1 MARCIAKPV
10 HSPFAPWCSPV
21 AVPRGRAPCCAPSLP
36 CPIVWSR
43 YRAPW
48 SCPVAV
54 GRDVP
59 IAPHGPVIRSRRAV
73 PLRSLI
79 ARPRCRVPLCSPV
92 AVGRDVP
99 IAPPRHRRGA
109 WFAPRA
115 PTHVVWQVAHAESF
129 AGGVSVRPLP
139 PAGAPGPRRARRL
152 SSLITSPPAR
162 PARSRPARSRPRAAP
177 TGNNTAPKN
186 HLPFSPKSNIL
197 QTTFVNFPR

>member
-43 YRAPW
+43 CRTPWPCAPRVRLGGRARCPHRAAR
-48 SCPVAV
+48 SRDPVPSRGPVAQSHRASPLPCPVV
-54 GRDVP
+54 QSRCGRARCP
-59 IAPHGPVIRSRRAV
+59 HRAAAP
-73 PLRSLI
+73 
-79 ARPRCRVPLCSPV
+79 
-92 AVGRDVP
+92 
-99 IAPPRHRRGA
+99 RRGA
-109 WFAPRA
+109 LLGSRA
-115 PTHVVWQVAHAESF
+115 PTHVAWQIAHAESF
-129 AGGVSVRPLP
+129 AGGVSVRPIP

-152 SSLITSPPAR
+152 SSPTYLA
-162 PARSRPARSRPRAAP
+162 ARPARSRPRAAP
-177 TGNNTAPKN
+177 KIGNKTAPKN